1 MHLNPSNKLLNVT
14 FWIAQLFLALIF
26 GSSGILKATGAV
38 ADLHS
43 KLPWTTALPDLM
55 VRFIGTCEL
64 LGAIGLILPAL
75 TRIKPQLTPWAATGL
90 ATIMILASGF
100 HLTRGEG
107 AYVPSLLGVALI
119 AAAVAWGRFKRIPI
133 APR

>member
-1 MHLNPSNKLLNVT
+1 
-14 FWIAQLFLALIF
+14 
-26 GSSGILKATGAV
+26 
-38 ADLHS
+38 
-43 KLPWTTALPDLM
+43 M

-107 AYVPSLLGVALI
+107 AYAPSLLGVALI